1 MKHTKLKIALACDHA
16 GFVSKKKL
24 VPELSK
30 EGYSVSDY
38 GIYSETPADYPDV
51 AEKVALAVQDGRI
64 GRGVLICG
72 SGVGVSVVANKFSGV
87 RAAVCHDSYSARQG
101 VEHDNMN
108 VLCLGSRVLGYEL
121 MKEITLVFLGS
132 RFSGDKRY
140 LQRLDK
146 LRRIEQSN
154 MRSEQP

>member
-72 SGVGVSVVANKFSGV
+72 SG
-87 RAAVCHDSYSARQG
+87 
-101 VEHDNMN
+101 DN
-108 VLCLGSRVLGYEL
+108 RH
-121 MKEITLVFLGS
+121 
-132 RFSGDKRY
+132 

-146 LRRIEQSN
+146 LRRIERSN